1 MNWKLDSTCIQI
13 IPPKEFDFQECLV
26 FLNRSNQELLHQMKD
41 GHIYKLLKIDESLI
55 LVKLGYENHMIKVEF
70 PYHQPSEESCRKVAE
85 YVWKWFDLDSD
96 LAGFYEMATK
106 DKVLNKM
113 AQQYYG
119 LRILCIPDLF
129 EALIWAIIGQQ
140 INLTFAY
147 TLKRRLIEHFG
158 ESLTVNGDTFW
169 LFPSYKKIAS
179 IDLEDL
185 KKLQFTG
192 RKAEYIIGIANSMK
206 NGEITKESLLL
217 QQDNQKIVKS
227 LTAIRG
233 IGPWSAD
240 YVMMK
245 CFHSITSFPIG
256 DVGLQNALK
265 ICLGMERKPTVE
277 EMKKLAENWEGWEA
291 YATFYLWR
299 SLYE

>member
-1 MNWKLDSTCIQI
+1 MNWKLDSTYIQI

-55 LVKLGYENHMIKVEF
+55 LVKLGYENHVIKVEF
-70 PYHQPSEESCRKVAE
+70 PNHQPSEESCRKVAE
-85 YVWKWFDLDSD
+85 YVWEWFDLDSD
-96 LAGFYEMATK
+96 LAGFYEMAAK

-147 TLKRRLIEHFG
+147 TLKKRLIEHFG
-158 ESLTVNGDTFW
+158 ESLTVNGDIFS

-217 QQDNQKIVKS
+217 QQDNQKIIKS

-265 ICLGMERKPTVE
+265 NCLGMERKPTVE